1 MKSIDIE
8 KKIFDWISEIYIFF
22 IIVLFPLVVDKTGF
36 FHIFE
41 IKWSVYV
48 IVTSVFIVLCFITYI
63 FFLIFKKINYFKE
76 FNFDIVQ
83 ISALIFL
90 LVNVIS
96 YILSP
101 YRDTHNLII
110 GVGRGEGLLVSSLY
124 IISFL
129 IISMISRFK
138 KRYLLYFNLSFLFLN
153 IIAVL
158 QFLGFNPFNMYHS
171 GIGIH
176 NVSFLTTI
184 GNIDFVSAIYCILLA
199 ISFSFFV
206 FLEDQ
211 KTYEKVIE
219 VASIFM
225 GFMMIAIMQVASGK
239 LAPFVVLVILVP
251 FILINNKRFSKAV
264 LIFGIILL
272 AYGFNLFINPQ
283 YHYDIGKYGLDF
295 NFNIYVLLIFIVGG
309 VICYLSYLLKDTNY
323 DLSNKKNLIKYFYYF
338 IGICGVLCIIVLYFY
353 SPPIDMLNEIH
364 ELLHGNFD
372 DNFGTYR
379 IFLWRRTFKIIPD
392 YFWFG
397 TGPDAFAIPFMARF
411 TEDIKMLNEDF
422 AINDTAANIY
432 LTIFVNLG
440 VFGFISYLFFIGV
453 QIYEGIKKM
462 NKYSYIL
469 LIGIVCYCINAFFNL
484 SVVIVSPIFWI
495 LMAVHDSCL
504 SLKIDDD

>member
-8 KKIFDWISEIYIFF
+8 KKIFDYISEIYIFF

-41 IKWSVYV
+41 IKWIVYV
-48 IVTSVFIVLCFITYI
+48 GVTSVFIVVCFLIYM

-76 FNFDIVQ
+76 INFGIVQ
-83 ISALIFL
+83 ISALVFL
-90 LVNVIS
+90 LINIIS

-101 YRDTHNLII
+101 YRDSHNLII
-110 GVGRGEGLLVSSLY
+110 GAGRGEGLLVSSLY

-129 IISMISRFK
+129 IVSMVSKFK
-138 KRYLLYFNLSFLFLN
+138 RRYLLYFNISFLFVS
-153 IIAVL
+153 IVGVL
-158 QFLGFNPFNMYHS
+158 QFLGFNPFNMYHD

-176 NVSFLTTI
+176 NVSFLSTI
-184 GNIDFVSAIYCILLA
+184 GNIGIVSALYCILLA
-199 ISFSFFV
+199 ISFSCYV
-206 FLEDQ
+206 FLDEQ

-219 VASIFM
+219 LASIFM
-225 GFMMIAIMQVASGK
+225 GFMMIVIMQVASGK
-239 LAPFVVLVILVP
+239 LAPFIVLVILAP
-251 FILINNKRFSKAV
+251 FILINNKRFSRAV
-264 LIFGIILL
+264 LVFGLILL
-272 AYGFNLFINPQ
+272 SYGFNLFINPQ
-283 YHYDIGKYGLDF
+283 YHYDIAKYSLDF
-295 NFNIYVLLIFIVGG
+295 NFNIFVLLIFIVGG
-309 VICYLSYLLKDTNY
+309 VICYLSYLLKDCYY
-323 DLSNKKNLIKYFYYF
+323 DLSSNKKLIRYFYYF

-353 SPPIDMLNEIH
+353 SPPIDMLQEIH
-364 ELLHGNFD
+364 ELLHGNID

-397 TGPDAFAIPFMARF
+397 TGPDAFVIPFMARF
-411 TEDIKMLNEDF
+411 TEDIKLLNEEF

-453 QIYEGIKKM
+453 QIYNGIKKM
-462 NKYSYIL
+462 NNYSYIL
-469 LIGIVCYCINAFFNL
+469 LIAIVCYSIQAFFNL

-504 SLKIDDD
+504 STNIDDD